1 MCCIIT
7 YFTCVWYEGDK
18 DYSFLDDATVQILVV
33 VASSQVRNLTADVRK
48 GFNAIVFSIEWVDLK
63 TSPKWSKR
71 RNTTIYIPSVG
82 WKGNRLKF
90 LYMVYG
96 YVKVTLKEH
105 YDNNKS
111 PNQSSLFCLKVKINM
126 RYAKTC
132 FLLFHIW

>member
-1 MCCIIT
+1 MQLYLALSESILKP
-7 YFTCVWYEGDK
+7 VLNGQKEGI
-18 DYSFLDDATVQILVV
+18 Q
-33 VASSQVRNLTADVRK
+33 
-48 GFNAIVFSIEWVDLK
+48 
-63 TSPKWSKR
+63 
-71 RNTTIYIPSVG
+71 TIYIPSVG

-132 FLLFHIW
+132 FLLFYIW